1 MYAFFV
7 SIDTITI
14 RTKTIKNM
22 YNKVKSFM
30 KNKKTK
36 IHVDIDISIKQNPF
50 LQSKI

>member
-1 MYAFFV
+1 MFGFY
-7 SIDTITI
+7 IPNNTI

-36 IHVDIDISIKQNPF
+36 IHVDIDISTKENQF
-50 LQSKI
+50 LLSKI